1 MTDPVLVVG
10 SYPPIPVAGNPV
22 TVAEVRRAWAAG
34 DEVVVVSP
42 RLSAAH
48 LAVPV
53 SGPLAGRRLGNV
65 KRHTGA
71 RRLVLVVEPGF
82 PLPQETV
89 LQLASAALLARAMR
103 RFDHVRLVRAGSLD
117 GIAPRAWHLLA
128 SAADEV
134 ASAEPGPRAPGVTP
148 LGPPE
153 VPLSQQPRRLAGMA
167 ASRVL
172 GRRAPA
178 VRARLGAVRRR
189 LLGAGR

>member
-53 SGPLAGRRLGNV
+53 SGPLAGRRLENV

-82 PLPQETV
+82 PLPRETV
-89 LQLASAALLARAMR
+89 GQLASAALLARAVR
-103 RFDHVRLVRAGSLD
+103 RFDHVRLVRVGTLD
-117 GIAPRAWHLLA
+117 GISPRAWHLLA
-128 SAADEV
+128 SAAHEV
-134 ASAEPGPRAPGVTP
+134 VSAEAGPTAPGVTP

-153 VPLSQQPRRLAGMA
+153 VPLSQQPRRLAGLIA
-167 ASRVL
+167 GRVL

-178 VRARLGAVRRR
+178 VRARLGAARRR
-189 LLGAGR
+189 LMGGRP